1 MQKILRNNFLHGL
14 RGKLKGIGSDLNAP
28 NQIKLRAGHYMCSM
42 NRKSCA
48 FPCFHTRLIWTFG
61 HSLWDKQKQK
71 KEKVDSGEA
80 ETRREKNRKDRTSS
94 GVCRISGTC
103 RLHLLIIRVLTNMME
118 FYGSGINLSIFCVCI
133 CNKTKF

>member
-1 MQKILRNNFLHGL
+1 
-14 RGKLKGIGSDLNAP
+14 
-28 NQIKLRAGHYMCSM
+28 MCSM

-80 ETRREKNRKDRTSS
+80 KKRKRKKSYKDRTSS

-118 FYGSGINLSIFCVCI
+118 FYGSGINLSIFYTVFVI
-133 CNKTKF
+133 RRDFRKIGKLIKKGTMYGKRNLGFETYFRI